1 MLTINQLLRF
11 LPFILL
17 GLYYIFVLKS
27 SIDFYYKLIILVGI
41 LFTSL
46 WVYYKKEKNT
56 KTNKLRFYLFL
67 GISIIIILMHYI

>member
-17 GLYYIFVLKS
+17 GLYYFFVLKS

-41 LFTSL
+41 LFTGL

-56 KTNKLRFYLFL
+56 KTNRLRFYLFL